1 MHAFAFYLMLISC
14 KTNLYIYIYIYKC
27 ERKVG
32 LFFKDMHYLYGY
44 NNKKEMLYAIIIEDS
59 MIRQAEKDRKS
70 QTGRNIKE
78 KVRELARC

>member
-1 MHAFAFYLMLISC
+1 
-14 KTNLYIYIYIYKC
+14 
-27 ERKVG
+27 
-32 LFFKDMHYLYGY
+32 MHYLYGY